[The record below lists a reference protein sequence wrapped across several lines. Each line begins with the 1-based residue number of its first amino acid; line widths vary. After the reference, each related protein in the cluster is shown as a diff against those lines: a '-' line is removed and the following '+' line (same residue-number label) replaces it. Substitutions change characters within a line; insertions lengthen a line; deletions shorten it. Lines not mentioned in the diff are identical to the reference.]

1 MKTRAAQWPDDE
13 GPAMVSE
20 HSLARGF
27 ARQPSGGFTKLRRY
41 SLLSVAKSGDQV
53 SLENFIL

>member
-1 MKTRAAQWPDDE
+1 
-13 GPAMVSE
+13 VSE